1 MIKYLTYEEI
11 DKQRWDECIYNSFN
25 GIVYAYSWYLDIV
38 CPSWEALVENDYE
51 RVFPLTGRKKT
62 GINYLYQPCFS
73 QQLGVFSRNI
83 LSEEII
89 ENFIKAIP
97 SKYKFV
103 EINFNTFN
111 KLNSEKFNITRNLTH
126 ELDLISSYEN
136 LYHNYSEN
144 TKRNLKLANN
154 SLLTQSTLTNAD
166 VIINLFRLNKGKE
179 IKTLNEKDYLLLKKI
194 VSSGIRKNI
203 LQIRTVKNKDE
214 QLCAGAIFIES
225 NRKVIFLFSAIN
237 DEAKTNGA
245 MFFLI
250 DSFIKENSQHNLT
263 LDFEGSNNPNLARFY
278 KSFGAKECIYY
289 HYKKNDLA
297 WIFTK
302 SITFIKWL
310 RNKIK

>member
-1 MIKYLTYEEI
+1 M
-11 DKQRWDECIYNSFN
+11 
-25 GIVYAYSWYLDIV
+25 
-38 CPSWEALVENDYE
+38 
-51 RVFPLTGRKKT
+51 
-62 GINYLYQPCFS
+62 
-73 QQLGVFSRNI
+73 
-83 LSEEII
+83 
-89 ENFIKAIP
+89 
-97 SKYKFV
+97 
-103 EINFNTFN
+103 
-111 KLNSEKFNITRNLTH
+111 
-126 ELDLISSYEN
+126 
-136 LYHNYSEN
+136 
-144 TKRNLKLANN
+144 
-154 SLLTQSTLTNAD
+154 
-166 VIINLFRLNKGKE
+166 IINLFRLNKGKE